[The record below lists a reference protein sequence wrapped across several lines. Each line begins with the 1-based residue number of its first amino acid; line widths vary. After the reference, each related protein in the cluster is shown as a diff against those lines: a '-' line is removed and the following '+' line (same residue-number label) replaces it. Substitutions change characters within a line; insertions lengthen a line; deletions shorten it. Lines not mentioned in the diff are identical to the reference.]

1 MPMEFSLKLM
11 AVIGPNFFDA
21 EWEFINDMI
30 YEVYHCRQASKAQ
43 TRGAFA

>member
-30 YEVYHCRQASKAQ
+30 YEVDCIRLSM
-43 TRGAFA
+43 FLVDL